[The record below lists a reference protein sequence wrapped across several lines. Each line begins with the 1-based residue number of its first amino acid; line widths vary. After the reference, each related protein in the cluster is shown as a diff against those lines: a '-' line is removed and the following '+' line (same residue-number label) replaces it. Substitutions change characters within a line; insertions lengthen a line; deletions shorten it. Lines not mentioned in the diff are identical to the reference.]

1 MRKYVSLDSEGRICM
16 TVEREEWANE
26 GSFIFEFPDSF
37 DFAKQNEYLVIG
49 DEIIHSPKPPTAEE
63 LEARDKAARMQQM
76 DAAVTLFVR
85 TAALTDEQA
94 LTVPNFFE
102 TWEKALKKGEEL
114 KADTVIRHDGELYRV
129 AKDHTLQAQW
139 EPGDGT
145 ESLYTHITIG
155 GSGYEQWKQ
164 PTGAHD
170 AYSYGDIVEFSGEL
184 WQSTVPGEN
193 TNTWQPGVY
202 GWEKYGGD

>member
-1 MRKYVSLDSEGRICM
+1 MFISTDETGRINCI
-16 TVEREEWANE
+16 TEKKEYA
-26 GSFIFEFPDSF
+26 SPDAIEMELPDGF
-37 DFAKQNEYLVIG
+37 DASRISDYVIKDG
-49 DEIIHSPKPPTAEE
+49 EIIESPKPPTAEE
-63 LEARDKAARMQQM
+63 LEAQEKAARMQQM

-102 TWEKALKKGEEL
+102 TWEKALEKGEEL

-129 AKDHTLQAQW
+129 AKDHTPQAQW
-139 EPGDGT
+139 KPGEGT

-184 WQSTVPGEN
+184 WQSTVQGEN
-193 TNTWQPGVY
+193 TNVWQPGVY
-202 GWEKYGGD
+202 GWEKYEGE

>member
-1 MRKYVSLDSEGRICM
+1 MFISTDETGRINCITEKREYASPDAVEMQLPDGFDM
-16 TVEREEWANE
+16 TRI
-26 GSFIFEFPDSF
+26 SD
-37 DFAKQNEYLVIG
+37 YVIRDG
-49 DEIIHSPKPPTAEE
+49 EIIHSPKPPTAEE
-63 LEARDKAARMQQM
+63 LEAQEKAARMQQM

-102 TWEKALKKGEEL
+102 TWENAVKTGEEL
-114 KADTVIRHDGELYRV
+114 KADTVIRHGGELYRV
-129 AKDHTLQAQW
+129 AKDHTPQDQW
-139 EPGDGT
+139 ELGEGT

-184 WQSTVPGEN
+184 WQSTVQGEN
-193 TNTWQPGVY
+193 TNVWQPGVY

>member
-1 MRKYVSLDSEGRICM
+1 MLYFSTDENGRVTCA
-16 TVEREEWANE
+16 TEREEWAPPE
-26 GSFIFEFPDSF
+26 AIEIEKPEDF
-37 DFAKQNEYLVIG
+37 DMSNATDYVYTDGILAY
-49 DEIIHSPKPPTAEE
+49 SPKPPTAEE
-63 LEARDKAARMQQM
+63 MEAQEKAARMQQM

-102 TWEKALKKGEEL
+102 TWEKALEKEEEL
-114 KADTVIRHDGELYRV
+114 KADTVIRHGGELYRV
-129 AKDHTLQAQW
+129 AKDHTPQAQW
-139 EPGDGT
+139 EPGEGT

-184 WQSTVPGEN
+184 WQSTVQGEN
-193 TNTWQPGVY
+193 TNVWQPGVY